1 MEYFSD
7 FASSSVYKIGYEVS
21 NSTLEVIFH
30 NGGTYQYLDV
40 PENVWEAFKSAE
52 SKGKFLAE
60 SIKGQFRYTK
70 A

>member
-7 FASSSVYKIGYEVS
+7 FTSSNVYKIGYEAA

-30 NGGTYQYLDV
+30 NGGTYQYFDV
-40 PENVWEAFKSAE
+40 PQNIWEAFKAAE

-60 SIKGQFRYTK
+60 SIKGQFRYAK
-70 A
+70 V